1 MPLKKSCFGHET
13 VGKPENSLG
22 PGGIFSG
29 PFHQQLPHLTFQ
41 ALEKAFR
48 CGCFFWGGMMAGL
61 ALGVVGC
68 HGKEVRIKGLGSVG
82 WNPSIPVSK

>member
-1 MPLKKSCFGHET
+1 MDIWELCLET
-13 VGKPENSLG
+13 VGA
-22 PGGIFSG
+22 GGIFSG

-48 CGCFFWGGMMAGL
+48 CRCLFWMMAGL

-68 HGKEVRIKGLGSVG
+68 PGTEVRIKGFRISGLVTAPIYPPFIGRL
-82 WNPSIPVSK
+82 